1 MPSDFSHQV
10 KCAKI
15 YRETMNRLS
24 SLQNR
29 VNEGKD
35 LEFALEFCRYIF
47 WSGIIEL
54 LEYHAST
61 QSGLEVSGANLR
73 TRVKQL
79 QEDVQRRFVKS
90 NTSPKVELSELEKIN
105 HKLDLIAGRI
115 SQLSPPKIETLETG
129 VTSSPDLRVIR
140 GGAI

>member
-1 MPSDFSHQV
+1 VRSDFSQHV
-10 KCAKI
+10 NCAKI

-35 LEFALEFCRYIF
+35 LDFALEFCRYVF
-47 WSGIIEL
+47 WSGVIEL

-61 QSGLEVSGANLR
+61 ASGLEVSGANLR

-79 QEDVQRRFVKS
+79 QQDIQDRFRKS
-90 NTSPKVELSELEKIN
+90 NTSPKIELSELEKIN

-115 SQLSPPKIETLETG
+115 SQFHPPTKTEELGAGHTPELQ
-129 VTSSPDLRVIR
+129 VIQ